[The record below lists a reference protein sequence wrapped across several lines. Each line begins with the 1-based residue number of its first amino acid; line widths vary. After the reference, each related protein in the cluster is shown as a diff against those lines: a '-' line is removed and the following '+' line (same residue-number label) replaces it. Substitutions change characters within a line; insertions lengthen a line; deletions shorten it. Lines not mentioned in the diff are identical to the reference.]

1 MFPTIYILRNI
12 IYYIPS
18 LDIII
23 VLAIGAVDFLK
34 ARRGLS
40 YILAMYCGEIFFF
53 SDFLLFQTKKLV
65 SSWLKRWKEKQKNIE
80 LISRFKYAE
89 KFSYL

>member
-1 MFPTIYILRNI
+1 MLPAIYILRSI

-34 ARRGLS
+34 SRRGLS

-53 SDFLLFQTKKLV
+53 GFFIISD
-65 SSWLKRWKEKQKNIE
+65 
-80 LISRFKYAE
+80 
-89 KFSYL
+89 

>member
-1 MFPTIYILRNI
+1 MLPTIYILRSI

-34 ARRGLS
+34 SRRGLS
-40 YILAMYCGEIFFF
+40 YILAM
-53 SDFLLFQTKKLV
+53 
-65 SSWLKRWKEKQKNIE
+65 
-80 LISRFKYAE
+80 
-89 KFSYL
+89 

>member
-1 MFPTIYILRNI
+1 MHVVMLPTIYILRNI

-53 SDFLLFQTKKLV
+53 RIFYYFRLKNWFLHG
-65 SSWLKRWKEKQKNIE
+65 
-80 LISRFKYAE
+80 
-89 KFSYL
+89 